1 MWFVHGYIFILGA
14 AYLASFSCEE
24 ALLGSVGSVSEDLR
38 SCVVLLPC
46 GGIGKP
52 TLVISLTF
60 LFGALPDLLV
70 LRKRSFIVGFRPQAC
85 C

>member
-1 MWFVHGYIFILGA
+1 MVCACCMFILGA
-14 AYLASFSCEE
+14 VYLASFSYEE
-24 ALLGSVGSVSEDLR
+24 ALLGSLGSVSEDLR
-38 SCVVLLPC
+38 SCVVLLPF

-60 LFGALPDLLV
+60 LFRALSDLLV
-70 LRKRSFIVGFRPQAC
+70 LRKRSFIVGFSPQAC